1 MGWLGLDDTDH
12 IGGGCTTDVLFELIQ
27 NIPEQYAV
35 SSQRLV
41 RLYPFAKQRTRG
53 NAAVAIK
60 IEGNDYT
67 ELLNHLDEW
76 WNEKIEPLK
85 GNLTES
91 ENYHRTQSPTD
102 PGMVWF
108 ELQPEEKTYWDCVR
122 NEVSI
127 NDIPNAD
134 KSWGG
139 HGIIGATAAVSW
151 PGDKFTFE
159 AISWRTNN
167 LVNTSNPRVV
177 DLDRIAMLD
186 SDSDTFMSRDL
197 RSNSILISP
206 RGNCPVLFGVR
217 AKTETAAHKACR
229 YLLESENTEPVK
241 GYMVFK
247 TNQAT
252 DDHLG
257 ADSKAVVNQ
266 TQIKHR
272 GTVKISCN
280 NNLDLMAF
288 AESGDIKN
296 LAQWLKKGDIIEYN
310 GLISMDQ
317 TVHLERLRVLSSV
330 PKKVRPKCK
339 KCNVTLKSMGTNQDL
354 RCPKCKARSPTRWQ
368 EVNRIPP
375 FSGWV
380 QPPSDSMRHLSKPI
394 DWK

>member
-12 IGGGCTTDVLFELIQ
+12 IGGGCTTDALFELIQ
-27 NIPEQYAV
+27 NLPKQYVV

-60 IEGNDYT
+60 IEGDDYT
-67 ELLNHLDEW
+67 ELLAHLDKW

-91 ENYHRTQSPTD
+91 ENHPRTQSPTD

-108 ELQPEEKTYWDCVR
+108 ELQPNEDTYWSCVR
-122 NEVSI
+122 NEISI

-151 PGDKFTFE
+151 PSREFTFE
-159 AISWRTNN
+159 AISWRTNDS
-167 LVNTSNPRVV
+167 VNSGNSRVV
-177 DLDRIAMLD
+177 DLDRIATLD
-186 SDSDTFMSRDL
+186 NDPDTFMSRDL

-217 AKTETAAHKACR
+217 AKTELAASRAAQ
-229 YLLESENTEPVK
+229 YLLDSPITESVK
-241 GYMVFK
+241 GYMVFQ

-257 ADSKAVVNQ
+257 HDSSAIVNHILVKQ
-266 TQIKHR
+266 R

-280 NNLDLMAF
+280 NDVDLMAF

-296 LAQWLKKGDIIEYN
+296 LAQWLEEGDEIEYN
-310 GLISMDQ
+310 GLVSMDK
-317 TVHLERLRVLSSV
+317 TIHLERLRVLSSA
-330 PKKVRPKCK
+330 PKKVRPKCS
-339 KCNVTLKSMGTNQDL
+339 KCKVTLKSMGRNQDL
-354 RCPKCKARSPTRWQ
+354 RCPKCKTRSPSHWQ
-368 EVNRIPP
+368 DVNRIPP
-375 FSGWV
+375 FSDWV